1 MKKPNGYT
9 TFENAHIVCIVTGFS
24 RKSQNIKTGPMLQ
37 SFIIP
42 KMGPLQARASGLQAI
57 VCGDCPLQA
66 SVCYVE
72 VGKSVQG
79 VWNAWVKGR
88 YPKLNDFSVLQGKRL
103 RIGSWGDPAFIPA
116 VVWKSLVQATGEKNT
131 GYTHQWRK
139 HTAQGL
145 VDLVMA
151 SCDSAEEQIEA
162 SKKGWRTFRVI
173 GKGHATFRDEIICPA
188 ESRGTTCHSCRL
200 CNGKGQAKSVAITIH

>member
-9 TFENAHIVCIVTGFS
+9 VFENEHIVCVVTGFV
-24 RKSQNIKTGPMLQ
+24 RKSRNAKTGPMLQ
-37 SFIIP
+37 SYILP
-42 KMGPLQARASGLQAI
+42 KIGPLQARSSGQQSI
-57 VCGDCPLQA
+57 VCGDCPLQD

-79 VWNAWVKGR
+79 VWKAWINGR
-88 YPKLNDFSVLQGKRL
+88 YPTLTDFSALNGKRL
-103 RIGSWGDPAFIPA
+103 RIGSWGDPAFVPVA
-116 VVWKSLVQATGEKNT
+116 VWKALVDATGQRNT

-139 HTAQGL
+139 ATARGL

-151 SCDSAEEQIEA
+151 SCDSAEEQMQA
-162 SKKGWRTFRVI
+162 TKMGWRTFRVI

-188 ESRGTTCHSCRL
+188 ESRGLTCHSCRL
-200 CNGKGQAKSVAITIH
+200 CNGKGMAKSIAITIH